1 MIRGLI
7 EKECRQH
14 VTLLIFL
21 LLLLGAGLFVL
32 TSNRIIA
39 NHGGSTFYLISE
51 LWFWIFPLASMVLA
65 TGLVSSEFRNRTQ
78 LFLEGLP
85 MERWSMLAVKY
96 LLGCG
101 ILITS
106 TVILLAAAWWKGR
119 HAEAMTLNFSML
131 LLVKLVGW
139 SWFCWA
145 VCFAHGFLGRYRG
158 WVGVIV
164 VLGLYLLEQ
173 VGGVLVSE
181 FGPFDLISDRFAYER
196 FVWPTKALW
205 ITAALILGLT
215 GAGFALG
222 LARDTTLASMLS
234 EKMSMREKIIFTIM
248 ALAALFAVGSY
259 QERLESQKRLVLP
272 GAVDFQQGVA
282 TVSAAAAVIV
292 PTPEEEMA
300 LEDQGRIVSEML
312 GQMAVYLD
320 CKTLPPVFL
329 IHRSDFTD
337 SQVEIHTS
345 ESTKGV
351 LVRYNFLTLKEVDAK
366 LHSPLVHAVLMNHQ
380 WDRLDSDTRDWVVE
394 GFAAWWPMREQ
405 AKTPADFLKLR
416 SSFGEVPQRKLRGS
430 DLKNWLKAKADL
442 TSEQHA
448 TFTGLGIIALGVN
461 GEEARRRFLAAVL
474 GYSAPKD
481 VRASLHDL
489 FHPVEGILK
498 STTGADFN
506 ALAAKWNAA
515 LPARKPTP

>member
-14 VTLLIFL
+14 ATLLVFL
-21 LLLLGAGLFVL
+21 MLLLGAGLFAL
-32 TSNRIIA
+32 TSNKVIGNA
-39 NHGGSTFYLISE
+39 GGSVFFMISQ
-51 LWFWIFPLASMVLA
+51 LWFWIFPLASLVLA

-85 MERWSMLAVKY
+85 MPRWLMLLVKY
-96 LLGCG
+96 LLGFG

-106 TVILLAAAWWKGR
+106 TVVLLTAAWWKGR

-145 VCFAHGFLGRYRG
+145 VCFLHGFLGRYRAWSG
-158 WVGVIV
+158 VGL
-164 VLGLYLLEQ
+164 VLGLMLLQ
-173 VGGVLVSE
+173 QTGGVLVTE
-181 FGPFDLISDRFAYER
+181 FGPFDLISARFAYER
-196 FVWPTKALW
+196 FIWPTEALW
-205 ITAALILGLT
+205 VTVGLIIGLT
-215 GAGFALG
+215 GLGFAMG

-234 EKMSMREKIIFTIM
+234 EKMSMREKIVFTIM

-259 QERLESQKRLVLP
+259 QQRLESQKRLVLP

-282 TVSAAAAVIV
+282 MVSAAAAVIA
-292 PTPEEEMA
+292 PTPEEEQA
-300 LEDQGRIVSEML
+300 LEDQGRAVSEML

-337 SQVEIHTS
+337 SQVEIHMS

-351 LVRYNFLTLKEVDAK
+351 LMRYNFLTLKDADAK
-366 LHSPLVHAVLMNHQ
+366 LHSPLVRAVLMSHQ
-380 WDRLDSDTRDWVVE
+380 WDRLASDSRDWVLE
-394 GFAAWWPMREQ
+394 GFATWWPVREQ
-405 AKTPADFLKLR
+405 VKTPADFIKLR
-416 SSFGEVPQRKLRGS
+416 SSLGEPSNLELRGS

-442 TSEQHA
+442 TPDQQA
-448 TFTGLGIIALGVN
+448 TCTGLGIIALGN
-461 GEEARRRFLAAVL
+461 YGDDSRRRFLAAVL

-481 VRASLHDL
+481 VRASLHDW
-489 FHPVEGILK
+489 FNPVEGILK
-498 STTGADFN
+498 STTGGDFTS
-506 ALAAKWNAA
+506 LAAKWNAA
-515 LPARKPTP
+515 MPSRKPTP

>member
-1 MIRGLI
+1 
-7 EKECRQH
+7 
-14 VTLLIFL
+14 
-21 LLLLGAGLFVL
+21 
-32 TSNRIIA
+32 
-39 NHGGSTFYLISE
+39 
-51 LWFWIFPLASMVLA
+51 
-65 TGLVSSEFRNRTQ
+65 VSSEFRNRTQ

-85 MERWSMLAVKY
+85 MPRWLMLLVKY
-96 LLGCG
+96 LLGLSL
-101 ILITS
+101 LITC
-106 TVILLAAAWWKGR
+106 TIVLLTAAWWKGR

-158 WVGVIV
+158 WSGVGL
-164 VLGLYLLEQ
+164 VLGLILLQ
-173 VGGVLVSE
+173 KIGGVLVSE
-181 FGPFDLISDRFAYER
+181 FGPFDLISNRFAYER
-196 FVWPTKALW
+196 FVWPINALW

-234 EKMSMREKIIFTIM
+234 EKMSMREKTVFTIM
-248 ALAALFAVGSY
+248 VLGALFAVGTY
-259 QERLESQKRLVLP
+259 QEKLESQKRLALP
-272 GAVDFQQGVA
+272 GAVDFHQGVA

-292 PTPEEEMA
+292 PTPEEEQA

-329 IHRSDFTD
+329 IHRSDFKD
-337 SQVEIHTS
+337 SQVEVYTS

-366 LHSPLVHAVLMNHQ
+366 LHSKLVRAVLMNHQ
-380 WDRLDSDTRDWVVE
+380 WDRLSSDTRDWVVE
-394 GFAAWWPMREQ
+394 GFAAWWPAREQ
-405 AKTPADFLKLR
+405 AKTPEDFIKLR
-416 SSFGEVPQRKLRGS
+416 SSFGEPARREISGH

-442 TSEQHA
+442 TSEQQA
-448 TFTGLGIIALGVN
+448 TFTGLGIIALGDY
-461 GEEARRRFLAAVL
+461 GDDARKRFLSAVL
-474 GYSAPKD
+474 AYSAPKD

-498 STTGADFN
+498 STTGADLN
-506 ALAAKWNAA
+506 ALAAKWNAT
-515 LPARKPTP
+515 LPTHKPTP

>member
-14 VTLLIFL
+14 ATLLVFL
-21 LLLLGAGLFVL
+21 ILLLGAGLFVL
-32 TSNRIIA
+32 TSNDFITEF
-39 NHGGSTFYLISE
+39 GGSAFFIISQ
-51 LWFWIFPLASMVLA
+51 LWFWIFPLASLVLA

-85 MERWSMLAVKY
+85 MPRWLMLVVKY

-145 VCFAHGFLGRYRG
+145 ACFAHGFLGRYRG
-158 WVGVIV
+158 WVGVTV
-164 VLGLYLLEQ
+164 VLGLFALED

-181 FGPFDLISDRFAYER
+181 FGPFDLISHRFAYER
-196 FVWPTKALW
+196 FVWPTEALW

-234 EKMSMREKIIFTIM
+234 EKMSMREKIVFTIM

-259 QERLESQKRLVLP
+259 QERIESQKRLVLP

-282 TVSAAAAVIV
+282 TVSAAAAVIA
-292 PTPEEEMA
+292 PTPEEEHA
-300 LEDQGRIVSEML
+300 LEEQGRTVSEML
-312 GQMAVYLD
+312 GQMAAYLD

-329 IHRSDFTD
+329 IHRPDFTGNSVAID
-337 SQVEIHTS
+337 VGQHVS
-345 ESTKGV
+345 
-351 LVRYNFLTLKEVDAK
+351 VRYNFLTLKDEDMK
-366 LHSPLVHAVLMNHQ
+366 LHSALVRAVLTRQQ
-380 WDRLDSDTRDWVVE
+380 WERLASDTRGWVLE
-394 GFAAWWPMREQ
+394 GFATWWPVRDR
-405 AKTPADFLKLR
+405 ATTPADFIMLR
-416 SSFGEVPQRKLRGS
+416 SSLGTSPHREIRVTDF
-430 DLKNWLKAKADL
+430 KNWLKVETEL
-442 TSEQHA
+442 EPEQLA
-448 TFTGLGIIALGVN
+448 TYAGFGIIALGDY
-461 GEEARRRFLAAVL
+461 GDEPRRRFLAAVL
-474 GYSAPKD
+474 GYSAPMD

-489 FHPVEGILK
+489 CNPVEGLLK
-498 STTGADFN
+498 STTGSDLN
-506 ALAAKWNAA
+506 AFAVKWNAA
-515 LPARKPTP
+515 LPSRKPTP

>member
-1 MIRGLI
+1 VIRGLI

-14 VTLLIFL
+14 ATLLVFL
-21 LLLLGAGLFVL
+21 MLLLGAGLFAL
-32 TSNRIIA
+32 TSNKIII
-39 NHGGSTFYLISE
+39 NGGGSVFFMISQ
-51 LWFWIFPLASMVLA
+51 LWFWIFPLASLVLA

-85 MERWSMLAVKY
+85 MQRWLMLLVKY
-96 LLGCG
+96 LLGLG
-101 ILITS
+101 ILMTC
-106 TVILLAAAWWKGR
+106 TVVLLTVAWWKGR

-145 VCFAHGFLGRYRG
+145 VCFAHGFLGRYRVWSG
-158 WVGVIV
+158 AGL
-164 VLGLYLLEQ
+164 VLGLMLLQ
-173 VGGVLVSE
+173 QTGGVLVTE

-196 FVWPTKALW
+196 FVWPTEALW
-205 ITAALILGLT
+205 ITAGLILGLT

-234 EKMSMREKIIFTIM
+234 EKMSMREKVVFTIM

-259 QERLESQKRLVLP
+259 QQRLESQKRLVLP

-282 TVSAAAAVIV
+282 IISAAAAVIA
-292 PTPEEEMA
+292 PTPEEEKA
-300 LEDQGRIVSEML
+300 LEEHGRKMSEML

-337 SQVEIHTS
+337 RQVEIYLS

-351 LVRYNFLTLKEVDAK
+351 VARYNFLTLKDEEAELRGPV
-366 LHSPLVHAVLMNHQ
+366 VRAVLMNHQ
-380 WDRLDSDTRDWVVE
+380 WDRLASDTRDWVLE
-394 GFAAWWPMREQ
+394 GFAAWWPVREQ
-405 AKTPADFLKLR
+405 AKTPADFIKLR
-416 SSFGEVPQRKLRGS
+416 AALGEPPHREIRGH
-430 DLKNWLKAKADL
+430 DLKNWLKVKTEL
-442 TSEQHA
+442 GPKQPA
-448 TFTGLGIIALGVN
+448 TCTGLGIIALGDY
-461 GEEARRRFLAAVL
+461 GDEARRRFLAAVL

-481 VRASLHDL
+481 VRASLHDWS
-489 FHPVEGILK
+489 HPVEGILK

-515 LPARKPTP
+515 MPTQKPTP